1 MAHTGDEKV
10 SRASRLSPS
19 GKGRTLLAAFILG
32 PALSVSPLVADAQ
45 PDGGLPGSFSRQGAG
60 ARALG
65 LAGAFAGIA
74 DDASAVY
81 WNPAGL
87 SLLAKPELTVNHIA
101 LFGATSHDFIGY
113 GMPLK
118 SFGAIGAGYL
128 NQASGNF
135 QKRENPFD
143 APVPF
148 AITNSMMQLG
158 WGFMIPAIQTRSLPG
173 RLSVGIG
180 IKNIVQKIY
189 TVSGSG
195 SGADAGLL
203 YRDGKG
209 FSLGVVYLN
218 IMRPS
223 VTLVSKAVSFPRVID
238 VAPAYTRVISKDF
251 KAALAARSNYY
262 AERFHPAAGSEL
274 RYLDKFAVR
283 AGLEAKGISLGA
295 GAQLGNYQ
303 FDYAV
308 LLHEIAASHILSFSL
323 RFGMTGLERAE
334 EIRRGM
340 KRLDQEEAKRL
351 ARSYYL
357 EGLDSAKEGNLAA
370 AVANLEKSDL
380 LDPGNRQVEGKLEE
394 LKAESASQFSRQLAE
409 SSVILA
415 RQQYQQGNILISLE
429 YWKAALQVDP
439 ANEEARQAIETI
451 KSRLGTQEQ
460 EMLAR
465 AQKEIIDV
473 QVSQFLARAQGY
485 REQGLLVEA
494 VTETKK
500 ALASDSGNE
509 RAKTLLSELE
519 QAMREKVEQLSAQAA
534 LEDEK
539 KDFKAS
545 VAAYQAILQ
554 MAPAAPGIN
563 EKLKAARTAVYV
575 KVKPELK
582 KEAERLYYVAVD
594 QYLKK
599 QYQESSKTLSRIF
612 ELDPGNEGAMKLK
625 AKVEAALK

>member
-1 MAHTGDEKV
+1 M
-10 SRASRLSPS
+10 
-19 GKGRTLLAAFILG
+19 LLAACILG
-32 PALSVSPLVADAQ
+32 PSLSIFPPGVPAQ

-74 DDASAVY
+74 DDASAIY

-87 SLLAKPELTVNHIA
+87 SMLTKPELTINHIT
-101 LFGATSHDFIGY
+101 LFGGTSNDFIGY

-118 SFGAIGAGYL
+118 SFGAIGAGYTS
-128 NQASGNF
+128 QGSGNF
-135 QKRENPFD
+135 QKREAPYD
-143 APVPF
+143 APTAF
-148 AITNSMMQLG
+148 SITNTMFQLG
-158 WGFMIPAIQTRSLPG
+158 WALTIPAIQTRSIPG
-173 RLSVGIG
+173 RISVGFG
-180 IKNIVQKIY
+180 VKNIVQRID

-203 YRDGKG
+203 YRNGKG
-209 FSLGVVYLN
+209 FSLGLVVRN
-218 IMRPS
+218 IMKPS
-223 VTLVSKAVSFPRVID
+223 VTLVSKAVTFPRVID
-238 VAPAYTRVISKDF
+238 VSPAYALPVGKDF
-251 KAALAARSNYY
+251 KTLLAARSNYY
-262 AERFHPAAGSEL
+262 ASRFHPGIGSEF
-274 RYLDKFAVR
+274 RYLEKFAIR
-283 AGLEAKGISLGA
+283 AGLEAKGLSLGA
-295 GAQLGNYQ
+295 GAQFTNYQ

-308 LLHEIAASHILSFSL
+308 LMHEIEASHMISFSL
-323 RFGMTGLERAE
+323 KFGMTGPERAE
-334 EIRRGM
+334 QIRRGM
-340 KRLDQEEAKRL
+340 KRLDQEEARSL

-357 EGLDSAKEGNLAA
+357 EGLNSAKEGNLAA
-370 AVANLEKSDL
+370 AIGNLEKSDL
-380 LDPGNRQVEGKLEE
+380 LDPSNKQVEGKLEE
-394 LKAESASQFSRQLAE
+394 LKAEAARQFSSQISE

-465 AQKEIIDV
+465 AQKEILDV
-473 QVSQFLARAQGY
+473 QVSQFLARAQSF
-485 REQGLLVEA
+485 REQGLLAEA
-494 VTETKK
+494 VAEAKK
-500 ALASDSGNE
+500 ALAADGANE
-509 RAKTLLSELE
+509 RTKTLLAELD
-519 QAMREKVEQLSAQAA
+519 QATREKVEQLSAQAA

-554 MAPAAPGIN
+554 MAPAAPGIS
-563 EKLKAARTAVYV
+563 EKLKAARSAVHI
-575 KVKPELK
+575 KIKPELK

-599 QYQESSKTLSRIF
+599 QYQESSRTLSRIF
-612 ELDPGNEGAMKLK
+612 ELDPGNEGALKLK
-625 AKVEAALK
+625 AKMEAALK